1 MNFIKRVF
9 NKEVN
14 REVHLQ
20 FQKFSR
26 GEFRDRALII
36 AKKTGNKYTINTSAE
51 FANEL
56 VAEMAERLGHNSAK
70 ITGAI
75 VSTLN
80 LEIDYKEKKQFQG
93 VKRFLIEKEMTG
105 EQVIELIENYPKA
118 FFALSFEAE
127 GSILK
132 IKPKAPK
139 SGKPSSKGED
149 APKVDFCKLITND
162 KSIAED
168 FVWEKA
174 DFKQAEIKHTFI
186 IEEIIIPEELKKEKD
201 FALVREKALKKG
213 KIIREAK
220 IDGQNIR
227 KEVEFEA

>member
-1 MNFIKRVF
+1 MNFIKKIF
-9 NKEVN
+9 NKEMN
-14 REVHLQ
+14 EEVHLQ

-26 GEFRDRALII
+26 GEFRDRALIV
-36 AKKTGNKYTINTSAE
+36 AKRTGNKYTINTSAE

-70 ITGAI
+70 IMGAI

-80 LEIDYKEKKQFQG
+80 LNIDYKEKKQFQG

-105 EQVIELIENYPKA
+105 QEIIELIKNYPKA
-118 FFALSFEAE
+118 FFALSFEAD

-132 IKPKAPK
+132 VKPKAPK

-149 APKVDFCKLITND
+149 APKADFCKLITND
-162 KSIAED
+162 KSFAED
-168 FVWEKA
+168 FVFERQE
-174 DFKQAEIKHTFI
+174 FKQAEIKHTFI
-186 IEEIIIPEELKKEKD
+186 IEEIVVPETLKKEKD
-201 FALVREKALKKG
+201 FALVREKALRKG
-213 KIIREAK
+213 KIIREGK

-227 KEVEFEA
+227 KEAEFEV